1 MSSTVNT
8 EAEIDLTDPG
18 VYGHWT
24 RDIIRFADLDPL
36 NHVNNV
42 AFSTFFESGRVK
54 YLADNG
60 PSVDDKKNGW
70 MAVRLCIDFLG
81 QLNYPGSVDIGS
93 RTMRLGRSSL
103 VVGSALFEDGRCAA
117 TAECVMVLV
126 DRATNSSTEIPS
138 ELRRVLL
145 ESNPG

>member
-1 MSSTVNT
+1 MNSTLNT
-8 EAEIDLTDPG
+8 EADADLSDPG

-54 YLADNG
+54 YLADHG
-60 PSVDDKKNGW
+60 PSVDDPKFGW
-70 MAVRLCIDFLG
+70 MAVRLCIDFTG

-93 RTMRLGRSSL
+93 RTMRLGRSTV
-103 VVGSALFEDGRCAA
+103 VVGSGLFEDGRCAA

-126 DRATNSSTEIPS
+126 DRSTNSSTELPGD
-138 ELRRVLL
+138 LRRTLL
-145 ESNPG
+145 DSNPG